1 MAKSSKRSEQTPEV
15 QNFVHKHMET
25 FNKPKTFEDRK
36 KAAKS
41 GKMKHKGRWDASF

>member
-1 MAKSSKRSEQTPEV
+1 MAKSSKAKNEV
-15 QNFVHKHMET
+15 PAHQNFVHKHMED

-41 GKMKHKGRWDASF
+41 GKIKHKGRWDASF